1 MIICILHPFLEAEGV
16 QLEKWSKGDWYI
28 ARKHYRTY
36 ILEVVYVI
44 NDLLQDNVV
53 IKKEDVEQRI
63 LSIQQINP
71 IFVKRVASEKYQK
84 LRTVVR
90 NMQKKFMAGKDEN
103 IGHADFLNA
112 AKMHCRNTLI

>member
-1 MIICILHPFLEAEGV
+1 MIICILHPFLEAEEV

-28 ARKHYRTY
+28 ARKHDRIY

-71 IFVKRVASEKYQK
+71 LFVKRVASEDCQK

-90 NMQKKFMAGKDEN
+90 NMQKKVYGGEGRTYWTYRFSQ
-103 IGHADFLNA
+103 
-112 AKMHCRNTLI
+112 CC